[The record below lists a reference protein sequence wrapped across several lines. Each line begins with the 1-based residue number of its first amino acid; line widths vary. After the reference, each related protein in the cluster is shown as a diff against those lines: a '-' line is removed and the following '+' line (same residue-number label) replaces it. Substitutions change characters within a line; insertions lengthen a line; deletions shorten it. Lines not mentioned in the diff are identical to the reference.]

1 MSELI
6 ALAPLA
12 GSYIQGQ
19 GAKDAAKTAA
29 RSAAEARAMA
39 EARYKEYQGL
49 QQPYLDRGNQ
59 AGGQINNLLGLN
71 GAEAQSTAGE
81 QFKTDPGWAAANKY
95 AQQQMAAKANASG
108 QGLGGNTLSALSR
121 FNEQDMAAQYDKYF
135 GRLQGQQGAG
145 QTALGQL
152 GGFSAANTNTVAGAM
167 AGEGYYNGAAASAMP
182 SALASGL
189 AGSAYLGTQ
198 MYTSANRSLP
208 SAFGNSG
215 SMFSGSGPSMTNY
228 GNLGTAAS
236 STQVPGSSLSYG
248 Y

>member
-1 MSELI
+1 MSELV

-12 GSYIQGQ
+12 GSYIAGQGQ
-19 GAKDAAKTAA
+19 QDAAKIAA
-29 RSAAEARAMA
+29 KSAAEARAMA
-39 EARYKEYQGL
+39 EARYKEYQGY

-71 GAEAQSTAGE
+71 GAEAQTAAGQ
-81 QFKTDPGWAAANKY
+81 QFQTDPGWAAANKY
-95 AQQQMAAKANASG
+95 ANQQMAAKANASG

-121 FNEQDMAAQYDKYF
+121 FNEQDMSAQYDKYF

-152 GGFSAANTNTVAGAM
+152 GSYSAANTNTVAGAM

-182 SALASGL
+182 TALASGL

-198 MYTSANRSLP
+198 MYTSANRNLP

-228 GNLGTAAS
+228 GGLS
-236 STQVPGSSLSYG
+236 SATSGVPGTSVSYG